1 MKKLISVLLTL
12 GLLILL
18 GCDRADVLTDSED
31 TSTENEN
38 TSTAVDMTNA
48 VTQTQ
53 SHKQNDEAEWTDCTA
68 PADCEIYKG
77 LAKSP
82 THYFVEHN
90 GGIVCAPL
98 DNIAQKT
105 KLPLPDSHDGMPIS
119 DAQICG
125 VTKDWLI
132 VNLWE
137 TVGEKERGNLTV
149 VTYRIA
155 IGTWKAEIVST
166 NISCNPWYNPASDS
180 LLIINDEETDDDSK
194 YRTTITSIPIKTG
207 ERTSVV
213 LEGEQIYGRWMN
225 TLDGRAVIGGEY
237 SDGPSDYPPL
247 GSMWVFDAQNQPK
260 SVEPESLSFAARIGR
275 WNQGPSPEDEAKL
288 RLVDDEVFTY
298 ATCGE
303 YFYYVQRGMATENP
317 VNNLYRIHADNT
329 EKILLR
335 KGTNIYGLLSV
346 GGRLF
351 ATAYNPTVVKDL
363 GAEGFDREIGLYLL
377 DKEGRVEKTLHRFW
391 EDSLTGNSTDFM
403 VPYGD
408 KLMVLHW
415 CIYGPEKFMFLY
427 DPATDAFFQPSE

>member
-1 MKKLISVLLTL
+1 MKKLISMLLTL
-12 GLLILL
+12 GLLMLL
-18 GCDRADVLTDSED
+18 GCDKADILTDNENA
-31 TSTENEN
+31 STESEN
-38 TSTAVDMTNA
+38 TSTAVHITNA
-48 VTQTQ
+48 VTETQ
-53 SHKQNDEAEWTDCTA
+53 LQSQNDEAAWIDFTP

-77 LAKSP
+77 LAKNP
-82 THYFVEHN
+82 TYYFAEQN
-90 GGIVCAPL
+90 GGIVCVPL
-98 DNIAQKT
+98 DNIAKKT
-105 KLPLPDSHDGMPIS
+105 KLSLPDNHDGMPIS

-137 TVGEKERGNLTV
+137 TVGEKERENLTV

-166 NISCNPWYNPASDS
+166 NISCKPWYNPAGDS
-180 LLIINDEETDDDSK
+180 LLIIKVEETDDSK
-194 YRTTITSIPIKTG
+194 YRTVITGVPIKTG

-213 LEGEQIYGRWMN
+213 LEGEQIDGWWMN
-225 TLDGRAVIGGEY
+225 TLDGRAVIDGEY
-237 SDGPSDYPPL
+237 SDGPSDYPPG

-260 SVEPESLSFAARIGR
+260 SVEPESLSFAVHIGK
-275 WNQGPSPEDEAKL
+275 WNQRPSPENKSKL
-288 RLVDDEVFTY
+288 KLVEDKVLAY

-303 YFYYVQRGMATENP
+303 YFYYVQMDMTSENH
-317 VNNLYRIHADNT
+317 VSNLYRMNADNT
-329 EKILLR
+329 EKKLLR
-335 KGTNIYGLLSV
+335 KGTNIYRLLSV

-351 ATAYNPTVVKDL
+351 ATAYNPTVVQDL
-363 GAEGFDREIGLYLL
+363 GVEGFNCEIGIYLL

-391 EDSLTGNSTDFM
+391 DDSLTGNSADIM
-403 VPYGD
+403 VPYGN